1 MTTANKLTLCR
12 VVMIP
17 IFLVLLYVDFTGH
30 LWAALAVFILA
41 SVTDF
46 IAGYVARHYH
56 QITDFGKFMDPLA
69 DKLLVMS
76 AMAWFVEVAWMPAW
90 AFFVVIAR
98 ELAVTGLRLVAV
110 EQGRVI
116 AAAKS
121 GKVKTACTM
130 VGIILM
136 LIFPN
141 ATLRLV
147 CVAVILV
154 TTIYSG
160 IEYFV
165 KNKDVL
171 AKGTM

>member
-46 IAGYVARHYH
+46 IDGYVARHYH

-130 VGIILM
+130 VGLCVM
-136 LIFPN
+136 LVLTKWAWLDN
-141 ATLRLV
+141 VVT
-147 CVAVILV
+147 AVIVLTTLV
-154 TTIYSG
+154 SG

-165 KNKDVL
+165 KNWDVL
-171 AKGTM
+171 DMKS